1 MSKVCTGVGEQCF
14 SAETAE
20 FTAEMADFTFDW
32 AELIKKYGF
41 INLVS
46 GGSDGRFR
54 NRTFFKTIS
63 ILRSF

>member
-20 FTAEMADFTFDW
+20 FTAEMADFTFGW

-41 INLVS
+41 INLMS

-54 NRTFFKTIS
+54 NRPF
-63 ILRSF
+63 LRQFLF